1 MVVSASETLVSTS
14 LTLRDSKLTAL
25 LNTVSNMKSTL
36 LASNFLIVGHVLQN
50 LCDIVTRSG
59 KQLKFVENK
68 TVEDYFETTHLK
80 LFQKFTGSLS
90 KKTFVINTSRPKLTE
105 VV

>member
-1 MVVSASETLVSTS
+1 
-14 LTLRDSKLTAL
+14 
-25 LNTVSNMKSTL
+25 MKSIL

-50 LCDIVTRSG
+50 ICKLVTRSG

-80 LFQKFTGSLS
+80 LFQKLTGSLS
-90 KKTFVINTSRPKLTE
+90 EKHSL
-105 VV
+105 